1 LVLDLR
7 KLFLNDGESQA
18 VNCEFDFSEV
28 EIFGGYPLKQPVK
41 LKGLIENRAGVVEF
55 RCDCVVTYDA
65 PCDRCYVDTVG
76 EYVIPVVKTL
86 VHELENEDDDEFLLL
101 KDYKLD
107 VKELCYEEVIPNLPS
122 KHLCNPN
129 CKGVCQ
135 KCGKNLNQG
144 ECDCET
150 ETVDPRLQKLKEL
163 LKD

>member
-1 LVLDLR
+1 MVLDLR
-7 KLFLNDGESQA
+7 KLFLSDGENRP
-18 VNCEFDFSEV
+18 VNCEFDFSDV
-28 EIFGGYPLKQPVK
+28 EYFGGYPLKQPVK
-41 LKGLIENRAGVVEF
+41 VKGHIENRAGVVEIK
-55 RCDCVVTYDA
+55 CECSVTYEA

-86 VHELENEDDDEFLLL
+86 VSELENEDDDELVLL

-107 VKELCYEEVIPNLPS
+107 LRELCYEEIIPSLPS
-122 KHLCNPN
+122 KHLCKTD

-144 ECDCET
+144 DCGCSHKEI
-150 ETVDPRLQKLKEL
+150 DPRLEKLREL